1 MIRLRHAVVTA
12 CAAVLLTACAEGDAE
27 TDRQST
33 TLAEAISYPHQA
45 DAAGFA
51 RAALA
56 TRLGQSPTFSLL
68 EVTDLPHKDPKDAM
82 AHLVWRIHRDADTT
96 GATSTPGFDACYSVE
111 FNYYQPSSGPF
122 RVSCPEHAVA
132 ITPPPLP
139 DRHIPP
145 DFAPALESVLRNL
158 GPTPLRQD
166 VTAALAKGLP
176 TPPVDPKTGVAGI
189 PPDVVVQ
196 VNETGVGVA
205 LFARTGVDDKEC
217 LLGRR
222 VGDEVRVWPLNWRD
236 LGPLEKPCS
245 AEAAL
250 AG

>member
-12 CAAVLLTACAEGDAE
+12 GAAVLLTACAEGDAE
-27 TDRQST
+27 TDRQSH
-33 TLAEAISYPHQA
+33 TLADAISYPHQA

-68 EVTDLPHKDPKDAM
+68 EITDLPHKDRKDAY
-82 AHLVWRIHRDADTT
+82 ARLVWRIRGNA
-96 GATSTPGFDACYSVE
+96 DACYRVE
-111 FNYYQPSSGPF
+111 FNYYEPSSGPS
-122 RVSCPEHAVA
+122 RITCPDHAVA

-145 DFAPALESVLRNL
+145 EFTPALESVLRNL

-166 VTAALAKGLP
+166 VEAALAKGLP
-176 TPPVDPKTGVAGI
+176 TPKVNPTTGLAGI
-189 PPDVVVQ
+189 PPEVSVQ

-205 LFARTGVDDKEC
+205 LFART
-217 LLGRR
+217 
-222 VGDEVRVWPLNWRD
+222 
-236 LGPLEKPCS
+236 
-245 AEAAL
+245 
-250 AG
+250 